1 MVEEALIPE
10 DRVIENDDI
19 QSKDM
24 LNEMIKMADE
34 SGINNTKKI
43 LKNFNYLKKNHSLVD
58 GDGNIVAPALKGD
71 SYKPYSRI
79 FQSKMYTPVVNEE
92 KVNFKHIVIGDDIV
106 ESDDESG
113 LSTFGYISAI
123 L

>member
-1 MVEEALIPE
+1 
-10 DRVIENDDI
+10 
-19 QSKDM
+19 
-24 LNEMIKMADE
+24 MA
-34 SGINNTKKI
+34 TAI
-43 LKNFNYLKKNHSLVD
+43 LT
-58 GDGNIVAPALKGD
+58 PALKGD

-113 LSTFGYISAI
+113 LSTFGYGDTIKLTRKYKTGEGRFNYSLKNRRPNSSRCLMAT
-123 L
+123 LPADQDTTQHSTKTPGLFKHLWW